1 MKRAL
6 VPLLVAL
13 MVLPAASTL
22 AQSDGGGEVLT
33 MAIDGTVTRG
43 TALHVR
49 DAIDEAEERDA
60 PLVIRLDTPG
70 GLVSATLDINKAITR
85 AEVPVMT
92 YVGPRGG
99 FAESAGTF
107 ILLMG
112 HPNGMAPSTQIGSAQ
127 PILQNPGGGIEN
139 ASSKVTN
146 FLVGQI
152 RTIAERNDRNQ
163 TIAEE
168 FITENRNM
176 NQTEARATG
185 MTDHVAPD
193 LAAFIEAVHGDQA
206 RVGDDLVTLDTQDAR
221 IVEIEKGM
229 LAQLV
234 DLVSNPQ
241 IAFVLFLVGLYGV
254 IFGLAAPGTFVPET
268 IGALMLVLGLIGLG
282 LFDTSTSGLV
292 LVLLGGVFFVAE
304 IFTPTHGIL
313 TTAGVA
319 ALILGAIFL
328 LDEPLLSRGFLETF
342 RLVAIVSAVVSGGVV
357 MGAVWVAVRTRSHP
371 VETEMIGEQG
381 RTVEALD
388 PEGKVWLHGEL
399 WNAVSESG
407 DTILEDE
414 EVLVTERDGLTVTVR
429 RRDAGTSPDQAS
441 SPGTSPDDQDA
452 A

>member
-1 MKRAL
+1 MKRVL
-6 VPLLVAL
+6 GPLLAL
-13 MVLPAASTL
+13 LVLLPAAGTL
-22 AQSDGGGEVLT
+22 AQSGSGDEVLV

-43 TALHVR
+43 TALHVE
-49 DAIDEAEERDA
+49 DAIEQAEEQDA

-70 GLVSATLDINKAITR
+70 GLVAATLDINKAITR
-85 AEVPVMT
+85 ADVPVLT
-92 YVGPRGG
+92 YVGPRGA

-107 ILLMG
+107 LLLMG

-152 RTIAERNDRNQ
+152 RNIAERHDRNQ
-163 TIAEE
+163 TIAEQ

-176 NQTEARATG
+176 NETEALETG
-185 MTDHVAPD
+185 MADHVSPD
-193 LAAFIEAVHGDQA
+193 LESFVRAVDGEPA
-206 RVGDDLVTLDTQDAR
+206 RVGGDLRTLDTDNAR
-221 IVEIEKGM
+221 LVEVDKGL

-241 IAFVLFLVGLYGV
+241 IAFILFLVGLYGV

-282 LFDTSTSGLV
+282 LFDTSTSGLL

-313 TTAGVA
+313 ATAGVA

-328 LDEPLLSRGFLETF
+328 IDEPLLSRDFLETF
-342 RLVAIVSAVVSGGVV
+342 RLVAIISAVVSGAVV
-357 MGAVWVAVRTRSHP
+357 MGAVWVALRTRGQP
-371 VETEMIGEQG
+371 AENQLVGETG
-381 RTVEALD
+381 RTFEALD
-388 PEGKVWLHGEL
+388 PEGKIRVHGEL
-399 WNAVSESG
+399 WRAISETGETIVEGEAV
-407 DTILEDE
+407 
-414 EVLVTERDGLTVTVR
+414 VVTDRDGLTATVR
-429 RRDAGTSPDQAS
+429 RRETPDVNRSEDTSPPEPQGS
-441 SPGTSPDDQDA
+441 SG
-452 A
+452 